1 MKKARI
7 ELEQRKSK
15 KHQLIKQI
23 QINSGQ
29 FQLQFMKKGI
39 KTVNRDTR
47 EAEKK
52 YASFREHKR
61 EHKRELVNHIPEKP
75 TNSLPQNT

>member
-61 EHKRELVNHIPEKP
+61 ELVNHIPEKP
-75 TNSLPQNT
+75 TKSLPQNT